1 MSIISNYLGPI
12 HSAVLVFPLL
22 ALVLA
27 FPYIMYEYRHY
38 GAIPLIRTIIVY
50 TMILYLI
57 CAFFEVILPL
67 PSRQEVAASS
77 APAMQTDPGNFI
89 RMIRETVDFDI
100 HDRSTWKET
109 LKNKYVYQAILNF
122 ILLFPF
128 GIYLRYYFRRGFI
141 TAFIFTALMALFFEW
156 TQLSGLHGWYAH
168 AYRTFDVDD
177 IILNT
182 TGGILGWLVAPLFCL
197 FLPSRDKI
205 DGTAYERGT
214 RIPMFRRFLSFV
226 IDFGLI
232 SALEYGLSLLIPNNA
247 FGHLFAVLSSMV
259 FSVAYFTFMP
269 TVSKGYTL
277 GSALFR
283 LRLVTGFRRRGQPA
297 SQTEYLIHALLLSL
311 LIAHLPHY
319 WVLCQDMKQIT
330 TGGFFNFWKNFQLLT
345 QIGMALFIIE
355 VLVRN
360 ITGDRIFFYERI
372 SGVHN
377 ESTIKYDAGDPAPGG
392 TAPSSRS
399 SN

>member
-1 MSIISNYLGPI
+1 MSIISSYLGPI

-22 ALVLA
+22 ALILA

-50 TMILYLI
+50 TLILYLI

-67 PSRQEVAASS
+67 PSRSEVASSS
-77 APAMQTDPGNFI
+77 APAMQMQPGNFLQ
-89 RMIRETVDFDI
+89 MIRKTVDFDL

-128 GIYLRYYFRRGFI
+128 GIYLRYYFRRGFF
-141 TAFIFTALMALFFEW
+141 TAFILTALMSVFFEW
-156 TQLSGLHGWYAH
+156 TQLSGLYGWYAH

-182 TGGILGWLVAPLFCL
+182 AGGMLGWLMAPLFCL
-197 FLPSRDKI
+197 LLPSRDKI

-214 RIPMFRRFLSFV
+214 RIPMFRRFLAFV
-226 IDFGLI
+226 VDFGLI
-232 SALEYGLSLLIPNNA
+232 SALEYGISLLIPDNA
-247 FGHLFAVLSSMV
+247 FGRMFAVLTSLV
-259 FSVAYFTFMP
+259 FSVIYFTVMP
-269 TVSKGYTL
+269 ARTKGYTL

-283 LRLVTGFRRRGQPA
+283 LRLVTGFRRRIQPA
-297 SQTEYLIHALLLSL
+297 TFQEYLVHALLLSL
-311 LIAHLPHY
+311 CIAHLPHY

-330 TGGFFNFWKNFQLLT
+330 SGAFFNFWKNFQLLT
-345 QIGMALFIIE
+345 QVGMFLFVVE

-377 ESTIKYDAGDPAPGG
+377 ESTIKVETPAPSQAG
-392 TAPSSRS
+392 TAPSSHS